1 MGLQFVPPLDPDHLP
16 AIVFNRAFISGVLE
30 SSSDSRLQIALIKPE
45 GSVTV
50 HETVVYDP
58 DHPRH
63 TENLF
68 YAERFLKT
76 HLWQRGASRVLLA
89 GPPDVVRH
97 LVGTYAAGGARAF
110 DAGFMGTVYGDFAI
124 EAVSAADLPA
134 PVERTVRLGRHLDGH
149 RIGFDLGAS
158 DYKVSAVSDGEVVW
172 AGEFPWEPRT
182 AVDVSY
188 HHSHIDAGL
197 RAAAAHLPTVEAIGG
212 SSAGV
217 WIDNQVRVASL
228 FRGIPVEAFVRDAQT
243 LFSRIRDEW
252 GVPLEIIN
260 DGEVTALAGAMSL
273 GTDAVLGIAMGSSQ
287 AAGYVNRH
295 GDITGWLNELAFAP
309 IDFSATAPI
318 DEWSGDAGCGAQYFS
333 QVGVVRLAGAAGIDL
348 DESAPLAERLVT
360 VQGLMAAGDSR
371 AHRIYETIGC
381 WLGYAVAHYATLY
394 DIDHVLVLGRV
405 CSGNGGE
412 VIVEGAEKVLAA
424 LDETSI
430 SLHIPD
436 ERLKRVGQ
444 SVAAASLPVRAA
456 AP

>member
-1 MGLQFVPPLDPDHLP
+1 MDLQFVPPLDPDHRP
-16 AIVFNRAFISGVLE
+16 AIVFNRAFMSGVLE
-30 SSSDSRLQIALIKPE
+30 SSSDSRLQIAMMKPD

-50 HETVVYDP
+50 HETSVYHP

-63 TENLF
+63 GENLF

-76 HLWQRGASRVLLA
+76 RLWQRGASRVLVA
-89 GPPDVVRH
+89 GPPDVVEH
-97 LVGTYAAGGARAF
+97 LVGTYSPEGARAF
-110 DAGFMGTVYGDFAI
+110 DAGFMGTVYGDFSI
-124 EAVSAADLPA
+124 TAVSPADLPA
-134 PVERTVRLGRHLDGH
+134 PAERTVRLGRHLDGH

-172 AGEFPWEPRT
+172 AGEYPWEPRT

-228 FRGIPVEAFVRDAQT
+228 FRGIPPDAFARDART

-252 GVPLEIIN
+252 DVPLEIVN
-260 DGEVTALAGAMSL
+260 DGEVTALAGSMSL
-273 GTDAVLGIAMGSSQ
+273 GADAVLGIAMGSSE
-287 AAGYVNRH
+287 AAGYVNRD

-309 IDFSATAPI
+309 IDYSATAPI

-333 QVGVVRLAGAAGIDL
+333 QIGAIRLAGAAGIDL
-348 DESAPLAERLVT
+348 DASTPPAERLVT
-360 VQGLMAAGDSR
+360 IQALMAAGDSR
-371 AHRIYETIGC
+371 AHRVYETIGC

-412 VIVEGAEKVLAA
+412 VIVAHAEKVLAG

-430 SLHIPD
+430 FLHIPD

-444 SVAAASLPVRAA
+444 SVAAASLPVR
-456 AP
+456 PGTP

>member
-1 MGLQFVPPLDPDHLP
+1 MDLQFVPPLDPDHVP

-30 SSSDSRLQIALIKPE
+30 SSSDTLLQIALMKPG

-50 HETVVYDP
+50 HETPVYDA
-58 DHPRH
+58 DHPRQA
-63 TENLF
+63 ENRF
-68 YAERFLKT
+68 YTERFLKT
-76 HLWQRGASRVLLA
+76 HLWQRGASTVLLA
-89 GPPDVVRH
+89 GPPDVVEH
-97 LVGTYAAGGARAF
+97 LVGTYSADGARAF
-110 DAGFMGTVYGDFAI
+110 DAGFMATVYGDFSI
-124 EAVSAADLPA
+124 TAVSPADLPA
-134 PVERTVRLGRHLDGH
+134 PADRTVRLGRHLDGH

-172 AGEFPWEPRT
+172 TGEFPWEPRT

-228 FRGIPVEAFVRDAQT
+228 FRGLPPDAFTRDAQT

-252 GVPLEIIN
+252 AVPLEIVN
-260 DGEVTALAGAMSL
+260 DGEVAALAGAMSL
-273 GTDAVLGIAMGSSQ
+273 EADAVLGIAMGSSE

-309 IDFSATAPI
+309 IDYSATAPI

-333 QVGVVRLAGAAGIDL
+333 QIGVIRLAGGAGIDL
-348 DESAPLAERLVT
+348 DADAPLAERLVT
-360 VQGLMAAGDSR
+360 VQALMAAGDSR
-371 AHRIYETIGC
+371 ANRIYETIGC

-412 VIVEGAEKVLAA
+412 VIVEHAEKVMAA

-444 SVAAASLPVRAA
+444 SVAAASLPVRAVT
-456 AP
+456 P